1 MGDKLSAA
9 SLLLTAVAIIY
20 SLWYPDISR
29 ALKIVPKPHK
39 PDNRADFKEVGRLFL
54 TRSLPLFLISVALA
68 AIFAPDSVAIVRDT
82 LGILANP
89 DLRAHSRYDAV
100 PACFLAVSA
109 LILFLTAHLAV
120 LGIQLVALRRRL
132 NPDK

>member
-20 SLWYPDISR
+20 SLWYPEISR

-39 PDNRADFKEVGRLFL
+39 PDNRAEFKEVGRLL
-54 TRSLPLFLISVALA
+54 MTRSLPLFLISLALA
-68 AIFAPDSVAIVRDT
+68 AIFVPDSVEITRETYAI
-82 LGILANP
+82 LGNP

-100 PACFLAVSA
+100 SACFLAVTT
-109 LILFLTAHLAV
+109 LTILFAGHLTVLTAQLA
-120 LGIQLVALRRRL
+120 ALRRRL
-132 NPDK
+132 NPEG